1 MKRVLR
7 IIACGLLAGALAG
20 CGGRGIA
27 EVDGVDMKALA
38 HMKEILAKE
47 PRLPDGF
54 SPRPGQAW
62 QAPFTP
68 ADRNC
73 RAVLDAAAGRAPE
86 RALTAQAATSYQ
98 GDELGEQVGV
108 GLAQYMGS
116 EAEGHIAELARA
128 LESCRAV
135 RAGSGT
141 LLRTTILPLG
151 DVADEAVG
159 GELRGKLNGYP
170 YTLDVVLARSGDT
183 LVSLVHTSMAEME
196 PQRTRQLLDAV
207 IRMATA

>member
-1 MKRVLR
+1 MR

-20 CGGRGIA
+20 CGGGTA
-27 EVDGVDMKALA
+27 AVEGVDVQALA
-38 HMKEILAKE
+38 QMREILSKE

-54 SPRPGQAW
+54 SPRREQAW
-62 QAPFTP
+62 RPPFTA

-73 RAVLDAAAGRAPE
+73 RAVLDAAGGRAPA
-86 RALTAQAATSYQ
+86 RALTAQAAASYQ

-108 GLAQYMGS
+108 GLARYAGS
-116 EAEGHIAELARA
+116 EAEGHIAELSRA
-128 LESCRAV
+128 LEACRAV

-141 LLRTTILPLG
+141 HLRTTILPIR

-159 GELRGKLNGYP
+159 GELRGQLNGYP

-183 LVSLVHTSMAEME
+183 LVSLVHTSMAEVD

-207 IRMATA
+207 VRMATA